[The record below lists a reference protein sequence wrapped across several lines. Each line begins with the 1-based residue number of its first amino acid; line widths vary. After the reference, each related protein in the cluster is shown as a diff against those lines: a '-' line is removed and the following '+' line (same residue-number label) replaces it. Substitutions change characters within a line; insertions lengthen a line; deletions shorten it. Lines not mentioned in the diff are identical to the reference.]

1 MLAPRLTTLPWLY
14 IALGLG
20 CSTDDSHAPCTSGSA
35 ADATADSSS
44 AESGAAESEATESG
58 ADITA
63 NEGASTNEAASG
75 NETGPPFLRTV
86 FLLVMEN
93 KNLIQLTEN
102 PVAPFVNSLFL
113 TAASAEQY
121 YNPPRNH
128 PSEPNYVW
136 FEAGDSLGIPDDND
150 PAVNARDTPD
160 HLVDYLQRAGISW
173 KAYQEDISGTTC
185 PLTPVALYGPKHN
198 PFVFFKD
205 VTGRNNPADPYCI
218 EHIRPF
224 TEFATDLK
232 NYTVARYNFIT
243 PNLCNDMHSCATQI
257 GDSWLQTTVSMI
269 IESPA
274 YLDGGVLFIT
284 WDEADGGDGPI
295 GLFALSPVAKAG
307 YSNSTYYDH
316 SSLLKTLQEI
326 FKVTPF
332 LRHAGDPGV
341 NDLSDLFSSFP

>member
-1 MLAPRLTTLPWLY
+1 MPARRHATYPWLLTA
-14 IALGLG
+14 IGLG
-20 CSTDDSHAPCTSGSA
+20 CSTGDSRAPSA
-35 ADATADSSS
+35 GVADATADSSP
-44 AESGAAESEATESG
+44 AESGGDDAMESGSDAVGGEEGTLTTEAAAEH
-58 ADITA
+58 
-63 NEGASTNEAASG
+63 EAAA
-75 NETGPPFLRTV
+75 PFLRTV

-93 KNLIQLTEN
+93 KNLIQLKGN
-102 PVAPFVNSLFL
+102 PAAPFVNSLFL
-113 TAASAEQY
+113 SAASAQQY

-136 FEAGDSLGIPDDND
+136 LEAGDSLGIPDDND
-150 PAVNARDTPD
+150 PAINARDTPD
-160 HLVDYLQRAGISW
+160 HLVAYLQRAGISW
-173 KAYQEDISGTTC
+173 KAYQEDISGTDC

-205 VTGRNNPADPYCI
+205 VTGKNNPADPFCI
-218 EHIRPF
+218 QHIRPF
-224 TEFATDLK
+224 SEFAADLK

-257 GDSWLQTTVSMI
+257 GDAWMQSTVSMI
-269 IESPA
+269 LASPA
-274 YLDGGVLFIT
+274 YLDGGVLFIA

-295 GLFALSPVAKAG
+295 GLFALSPIAKAG
-307 YSNSTYYDH
+307 YSNTTTYYDH

-326 FKVTPF
+326 FGVTPL